1 MSSRKKIV
9 ILDVMSLA
17 YKAYFA
23 FITRPLKTK
32 AGEPTSAVYGF
43 LTQLIKILEETKPD
57 AVVAAFDSKEKTFRH
72 TMYPAYKSNRAEMP
86 EDMVPQIGRIREV
99 IEAFNIPVMIQPGL
113 EADDLAGITASAG
126 SKIGYNVILLSP
138 DKDYIQLINENVT
151 ILRPVRGSNEFEEL
165 TPTLVR
171 EKYGFEPLQIIDYLA
186 LIGDSSDFIPGV
198 PGIGEKTALPLIQK
212 YGTIEAIYE
221 NIESVTPA
229 GVKGKLEKGKES
241 AFLSKQLITIVT
253 EGELSFDLSEAHL
266 LEPDIDRIERLF
278 SDLEFRNLFAKVK
291 KLYGTAASEVPSVE
305 QQIEVQPENAQPEE
319 VFDALKVT
327 YTLITDR
334 AAAKVLAVSLRE
346 AGLFVFDTETD
357 GLNPFQAQLAG
368 IAFCTNPGKAAFVA
382 VDGISQAGGLFESAV
397 TDRLSLSD
405 CREIFGPLL
414 ADPSVKKVC
423 QNAKFDINILRCQGM
438 PVQGVVFD
446 TMVASYIIDPDQK
459 HNMDDLSRK
468 YLNYSPIPLSA
479 LLGSKKEA
487 KRIFDVDLDKL
498 KDYSAEDADITFRLY
513 LKLKALLDESGLNQ
527 LAEKIE
533 FPLIEVLSEME
544 LAGVKIDILA
554 LQDFSNELE
563 KLIQSL
569 TEEIYSIAGEE
580 FNINSPQQLQ
590 KILYGNLRLQPTK
603 KTKTGYSTDAQTLED
618 LQDAHPII
626 PALLKFRQVTKLKST
641 YADALP
647 KLIEPSTQRIHT
659 SFNQTI
665 ASTGRL
671 SSVDPNLQNIPIRTE
686 MGKEIRKAFVPSD
699 KNNTLISLDYSQ
711 IELRILAAYCGDE
724 FLQESF
730 RKGLD
735 IHTSTAARVFQV
747 DLDKITPD
755 MRRKAKEVNFGIIYG
770 IGAFGLKN
778 RLGITQTEAKNIIDN
793 YFMTFPGI
801 RHFIDQCIAFAKEH
815 GYAET
820 MMKRRRFLPN
830 INSRN
835 AAVRQFEERVA
846 VNMPIQGSAADMIK
860 LAMISIQKELK
871 LLKVKTRMVLQVHD
885 ELLFD
890 APKKEAE
897 ELIPILKRLMEEAMP
912 LSVPLVAEAG
922 MGDNWLEAH

>member
-212 YGTIEAIYE
+212 YGTIEAIYD

-291 KLYGTAASEVPSVE
+291 KLYGTAAAEAPSVE

-319 VFDALKVT
+319 VFDALKVN

-334 AAAKVLAVSLRE
+334 DAAKVLAVSLRE

-414 ADPSVKKVC
+414 ADPSVRKVC